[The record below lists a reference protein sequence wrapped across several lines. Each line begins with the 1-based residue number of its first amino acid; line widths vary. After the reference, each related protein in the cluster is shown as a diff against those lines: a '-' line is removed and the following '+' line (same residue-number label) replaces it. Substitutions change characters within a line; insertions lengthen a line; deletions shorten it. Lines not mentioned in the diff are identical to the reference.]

1 MADTQG
7 PIKVQKEKS
16 PALAAFLAIFPGMG
30 AMYNGNIIKGITYM
44 LVFAVLIVL
53 TDNANDPDA
62 AVFGML
68 IAGFFIYQII
78 DSYNEA
84 GKINQNVLAEENPAS
99 DREDLSLFSAIVVL
113 VIGIVFQLAN
123 FDLVTYRQVT
133 RLWPLVLI
141 IFGIKIVFNY
151 FKKEENKNGKS

>member
-1 MADTQG
+1 MDNKQELQKG
-7 PIKVQKEKS
+7 QKEKS

-30 AMYNGNIIKGITYM
+30 AIYNGNIVKGITYM
-44 LVFAVLIVL
+44 LIFAVLIVL
-53 TDNANDPDA
+53 TDNAHEADEV
-62 AVFGML
+62 VFGLM

-84 GKINQNVLAEENPAS
+84 GKINQNVLAEANPS
-99 DREDLSLFSAIVVL
+99 SNKEDLSLFSAITVL

-123 FDLVTYRQVT
+123 FDLITYRQVT

-141 IFGIKIVFNY
+141 IFGIKIVYDY
-151 FKKEENKNGKS
+151 FKKEENKDGKS